1 MFGVS
6 IVMGH
11 VKNAHGT
18 VFRVCL
24 NTFSENTS
32 ARTSLGMTIK

>member
-1 MFGVS
+1 MLGVA

-18 VFRVCL
+18 VFKVRL
-24 NTFSENTS
+24 KLS
-32 ARTSLGMTIK
+32 AKTPQLAQALA